1 MSGKFSI
8 AFVIIVA
15 AVTVVI
21 VVVEVSGDFICGSG
35 ILLTA

>member
-15 AVTVVI
+15 AVTVI